1 MSNHCLKIYFLP
13 PIVFTISGI
22 GVVLNCHVGFISL
35 FSIPFS
41 NVILVSLKGR
51 RHLVLIMEEFISSH
65 PLLME
70 PELIGLDVFQR
81 HSNYKPHNQLFL

>member
-13 PIVFTISGI
+13 PIVFIISGI
-22 GVVLNCHVGFISL
+22 GVFLNCQVGFISL
-35 FSIPFS
+35 FSIFS
-41 NVILVSLKGR
+41 NLILVSPKRR
-51 RHLVLIMEEFISSH
+51 RHLVLIMEEFISSY
-65 PLLME
+65 PLLIE

>member
-13 PIVFTISGI
+13 PIVFIISGI
-22 GVVLNCHVGFISL
+22 GVFLNCHIGFISL

-41 NVILVSLKGR
+41 NLILVSLKRR
-51 RHLVLIMEEFISSH
+51 RHLILIMEKFISSY
-65 PLLME
+65 PLLIE

>member
-13 PIVFTISGI
+13 PILFIISGI
-22 GVVLNCHVGFISL
+22 GVFLNCHIGFISL

-41 NVILVSLKGR
+41 NLILVSLKRR
-51 RHLVLIMEEFISSH
+51 RHLILIMEKFISSY
-65 PLLME
+65 PLLIE